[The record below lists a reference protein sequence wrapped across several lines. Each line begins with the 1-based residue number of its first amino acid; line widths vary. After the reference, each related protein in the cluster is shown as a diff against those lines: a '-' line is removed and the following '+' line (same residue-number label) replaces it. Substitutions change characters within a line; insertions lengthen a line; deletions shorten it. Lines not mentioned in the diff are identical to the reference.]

1 VFEKFRANKAAKV
14 AAAAEQQ
21 KTRAAQQAL
30 SNWQTERDEAQHL
43 VDLATALG
51 AGTNETELIL
61 RQDETLIGSVRN
73 ASLIEE
79 REVGA
84 HFVGGSQGV
93 SIPIGSIGGR
103 SVRYRVSG
111 MRGHRV
117 AGVPTPT
124 AIDVGEFYVTDQ
136 RLIFEGAKSSKECKL
151 DKLISVHHVESGEIT
166 IAVSNREKP
175 TTIYYG
181 PRVAAMVDFYINLAL
196 ARFHGQGDAFVQ
208 QLVAQVA
215 AIDAQ
220 KPTS

>member
-1 VFEKFRANKAAKV
+1 VFEKFRASKAAKA

-21 KTRAAQQAL
+21 KKGAALQARNNWRA
-30 SNWQTERDEAQHL
+30 EHDEAEHL
-43 VDLATALG
+43 VELATALG
-51 AGTNETELIL
+51 IGTNDTELIL
-61 RQDETLIGSVRN
+61 QKDETLIGRVQN

-103 SVRYRVSG
+103 SVRYRVGG

-124 AIDVGEFYVTDQ
+124 AIDVGELFVTDQ
-136 RLIFEGAKSSKECKL
+136 RLIFEGAKSSKECRL
-151 DKLISVHHVESGEIT
+151 DKLISVHHVEPGEIAV
-166 IAVSNREKP
+166 AVSNREKP

-196 ARFHGQGDAFVQ
+196 ARFHGQGEAFVK

-215 AIDAQ
+215 AIDAR
-220 KPTS
+220 KPSS

>member
-14 AAAAEQQ
+14 AAAVEQQ
-21 KTRAAQQAL
+21 KTLAAQHAL
-30 SNWQTERDEAQHL
+30 RNWQAERDEAQHL
-43 VDLATALG
+43 VELATAQG
-51 AGTNETELIL
+51 TGTNETELIL
-61 RQDETLIGSVRN
+61 QNGETLIGSVQN

-103 SVRYRVSG
+103 SVRYRVGG

-124 AIDVGEFYVTDQ
+124 AIDVGEFFVTDQ
-136 RLIFEGAKSSKECKL
+136 RLIFEGAKSSKECQL
-151 DKLISVHHVESGEIT
+151 DKLISVHHVEPGEIT

-181 PRVAAMVDFYINLAL
+181 PRVAEIVDFYVNLAL
-196 ARFHGQGDAFVQ
+196 ARFHGQSEAFVQ

>member
-1 VFEKFRANKAAKV
+1 VFERFRANKAAKAV
-14 AAAAEQQ
+14 AAAEQQ
-21 KTRAAQQAL
+21 KARAAQQAQG
-30 SNWQTERDEAQHL
+30 NWQVERDEAQHL
-43 VDLATALG
+43 VDLATAMG

-61 RQDETLIGSVRN
+61 QTDETLIGSVRN

-79 REVGA
+79 REIGA

-103 SVRYRVSG
+103 SVRYRVGG

-124 AIDVGEFYVTDQ
+124 AIDVGEFFVTDQ

-151 DKLISVHHVESGEIT
+151 DKLISAHHVESGEIT
-166 IAVSNREKP
+166 IAVSNRETP
-175 TTIYYG
+175 TTVYYG
-181 PRVAAMVDFYINLAL
+181 PRVAAMVDFYIDLAL
-196 ARFHGQGDAFVQ
+196 ARFHGQGKTFVQ
-208 QLVAQVA
+208 QLVAQVD
-215 AIDAQ
+215 AIDAR

>member
-1 VFEKFRANKAAKV
+1 MFERFRANKAAKAV
-14 AAAAEQQ
+14 AAAEQQ
-21 KTRAAQQAL
+21 KARAAQQAQG
-30 SNWQTERDEAQHL
+30 NWQVERDEAQHL
-43 VDLATALG
+43 VDLATAMG

-61 RQDETLIGSVRN
+61 QTDETLIGSVRN

-79 REVGA
+79 REIGA

-103 SVRYRVSG
+103 SVRHRVGG

-124 AIDVGEFYVTDQ
+124 AIDVGEFFVTDQ

-151 DKLISVHHVESGEIT
+151 DKLISAHHVESGEIT
-166 IAVSNREKP
+166 IAVSNRETP
-175 TTIYYG
+175 TTVYYG
-181 PRVAAMVDFYINLAL
+181 PRVAAMVDFYIDLAL
-196 ARFHGQGDAFVQ
+196 ARFHGQGKTFVQ
-208 QLVAQVA
+208 QLVAQVD
-215 AIDAQ
+215 AIDAR